1 MQQRALDELI
11 DILTFTEPLGNA
23 ELHDSTMT
31 VPTSETIHTN
41 KKHPF
46 FTEEQGFVPVGQ
58 LKLGMHVL
66 RTVRYIIYFRASET
80 TSMTIAA
87 ATMMMAVKMLQL
99 CRARRI
105 RFSTMTRASSAP
117 WRMA

>member
-66 RTVRYIIYFRASET
+66 HADGRYGVITGYK
-80 TSMTIAA
+80 
-87 ATMMMAVKMLQL
+87 VVPG
-99 CRARRI
+99 ARDI
-105 RFSTMTRASSAP
+105 
-117 WRMA
+117 